1 MKIVVCVKQVP
12 DTKGGVKFNPMVRLT
27 EVRCLPL

>member
-1 MKIVVCVKQVP
+1 MKMFVLNRYLIP
-12 DTKGGVKFNPMVRLT
+12 RAALSLIPMVRLT